1 MSVEF
6 EGRNRALL
14 EARPRPLVDAASA
27 TARIVGTVGTLVAML
42 VGWGAVT
49 LAQQD
54 AVEGL
59 LGLVPGLVTSV
70 VAVLS
75 AFGVVR
81 RGEPSVTPLSDPRDD
96 RQRQLVALGPGGV
109 PEPS

>member
-14 EARPRPLVDAASA
+14 ENRPRPLLDAASV
-27 TARIVGTVGTLVAML
+27 TSRVVGTVGTLVAML
-42 VGWGAVT
+42 VGWGVVS

-59 LGLVPGLVTSV
+59 LGAVPGLVTMV
-70 VAVLS
+70 TTLLA

-81 RGEPSVTPLSDPRDD
+81 RGEPAVTPLSDPRTASGQPLVVVD
-96 RQRQLVALGPGGV
+96 RDGTVHG
-109 PEPS
+109 